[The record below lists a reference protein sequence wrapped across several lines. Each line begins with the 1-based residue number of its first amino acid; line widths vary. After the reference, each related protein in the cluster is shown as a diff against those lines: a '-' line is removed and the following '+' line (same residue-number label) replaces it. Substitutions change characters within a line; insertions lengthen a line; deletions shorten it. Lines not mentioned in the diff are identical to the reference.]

1 MKTPARPAL
10 FPVTAPAFFVALG
23 LACAV
28 FSAQAQ
34 TIVAPLFDEPG
45 DIAPVI
51 APVTKA
57 ELKARRQFDM
67 LDANK
72 DGLLSRKEI
81 AALPMLSRA
90 FDKADLNQD
99 HMVSFD
105 EIKEFFLQNR
115 VALER
120 LKR

>member
-1 MKTPARPAL
+1 MEKPAWHL
-10 FPVTAPAFFVALG
+10 LSPVSTASFWAAVG

-34 TIVAPLFDEPG
+34 TTVAPLFDEPG
-45 DIAPVI
+45 ETAPII
-51 APVTKA
+51 APVTQA

-67 LDANK
+67 LDTNK
-72 DGLLSRKEI
+72 DGLLSRKDI

-90 FDKADLNQD
+90 FDEADLNHDQA
-99 HMVSFD
+99 VSFD
-105 EIKEFFLQNR
+105 EIKEFFLDHR

>member
-10 FPVTAPAFFVALG
+10 FPVTASAFFLALG

-45 DIAPVI
+45 DVAPVI
-51 APVTKA
+51 SPVTKA
-57 ELKARRQFDM
+57 ELKARRQFDL
-67 LDANK
+67 LDTNK
-72 DGLLSRKEI
+72 DGLLSRKEVS
-81 AALPMLSRA
+81 AFPLLSRA
-90 FDKADLNQD
+90 FDQVDLNHD
-99 HMVSFD
+99 HMVSFE
-105 EIKEFFLQNR
+105 EIKDFFLENR
-115 VALER
+115 VALQR

>member
-10 FPVTAPAFFVALG
+10 SPVTASAFFLALG

-28 FSAQAQ
+28 LSAQAQ

>member
-1 MKTPARPAL
+1 M
-10 FPVTAPAFFVALG
+10 
-23 LACAV
+23 
-28 FSAQAQ
+28 
-34 TIVAPLFDEPG
+34 
-45 DIAPVI
+45 
-51 APVTKA
+51 
-57 ELKARRQFDM
+57 
-67 LDANK
+67 
-72 DGLLSRKEI
+72 LSRKEI